1 MFNEKDLQL
10 LGDVFTL
17 ARLQVV
23 TATPNDEAGI
33 INIINFKAAILKQME
48 EANKALEGL
57 EANKPEEIVIGHSS
71 EEGGQL
77 SE

>member
-1 MFNEKDLQL
+1 MFVEKDLQL

-23 TATPNDEAGI
+23 TATPKDEAGI
-33 INIINFKAAILKQME
+33 VNIINFKTSILKQME
-48 EANKALEGL
+48 EANKALERL
-57 EANKPEEIVIGHSS
+57 ESNKPEEIKIGHSS